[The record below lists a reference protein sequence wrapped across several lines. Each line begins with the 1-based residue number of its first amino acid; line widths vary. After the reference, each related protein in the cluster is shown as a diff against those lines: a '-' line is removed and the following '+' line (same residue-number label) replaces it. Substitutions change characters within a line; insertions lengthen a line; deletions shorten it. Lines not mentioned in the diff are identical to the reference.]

1 MSTKLADTLGL
12 NVNRCS
18 CSRFRMIIFFC
29 LIMMNFMNPTGLYAQ
44 TIDDSKP
51 ASTNVPGAEYPKI
64 DSQSRVTFR
73 FKAPD
78 AQKVQIDLGKKFDM
92 VKKADGFWEVT
103 TDPIVVGFHYYSV
116 IVDGYVAVDP
126 SSQTFYGMSRNAS
139 GIEIPEK
146 GVDFY
151 LPKDVPHG
159 QIRRMNYFS
168 NITKTWRVAY
178 VYTPVGYDTKTKEK
192 YPVLYLY
199 HGGGEDE
206 TGWPNQGK
214 TDFIM
219 DNLIA
224 QGKAKPMLIVMDKG
238 YASKP
243 GEVSGTGA
251 GRTASTTLEELVINE
266 LIPMIDANFRTLSDR
281 KNRAMAGLSMGGG
294 ITMRITMNNL
304 DKFAYIGGFSGGS
317 RINTGEE
324 IKTMYKGVMADPKAF
339 NEKIKVLFFSTGSV
353 EGTRVKESSEK
364 FKAAGINN
372 IYYESPGTAHEW
384 LTWRRSLNQFAPLL
398 FRN

>member
-1 MSTKLADTLGL
+1 MNKISINPVFRRNTIISAFAVLLTVLFSTVSLQ
-12 NVNRCS
+12 
-18 CSRFRMIIFFC
+18 
-29 LIMMNFMNPTGLYAQ
+29 AQ
-44 TIDDSKP
+44 NSTDSKP
-51 ASTNVPGAEYPKI
+51 ASTNVPNAEYPKI

-73 FKAPD
+73 LKAPD

-92 VKKADGFWEVT
+92 VKKTDGFWEVT
-103 TDPIVVGFHYYSV
+103 TEPIVEGFHYYSV

-146 GVDFY
+146 GVDYY
-151 LPKDVPHG
+151 LPKDAPHG

-178 VYTPVGYDTKTKEK
+178 VYTPAGYDTKTKEK

-224 QGKAKPMLIVMDKG
+224 EGKAKPMLIVMDKG
-238 YASKP
+238 YATKP
-243 GEVSGTGA
+243 GEVAASGQ
-251 GRTASTTLEELVINE
+251 GRTTPSTTLEEVVINE
-266 LIPMIDANFRTLSDR
+266 LIPMIDSNFRTLADR

-317 RINTGEE
+317 RINEGEDV
-324 IKTMYKGVMADPKAF
+324 KTMYKGAMTDPKAF
-339 NEKIKVLFFSTGSV
+339 NEKVKVLFFSTGSV
-353 EGTRVKESSEK
+353 EGPRVKESSEK

-384 LTWRRSLNQFAPLL
+384 LTWRRSLHQFAPLI
-398 FRN
+398 FK

>member
-1 MSTKLADTLGL
+1 MSNKLINTSEIGL
-12 NVNRCS
+12 NVNRRSS
-18 CSRFRMIIFFC
+18 CHFRMIVFF
-29 LIMMNFMNPTGLYAQ
+29 LFMMNFINPLGLYAQ
-44 TIDDSKP
+44 MVDDSKP
-51 ASTNVPGAEYPKI
+51 ASTNVPNAEYPKI

-103 TDPIVVGFHYYSV
+103 TEPIVEGFHYYSV

-146 GVDFY
+146 GVDYY

-178 VYTPVGYDTKTKEK
+178 VYTPAGYDTKTKEK

-219 DNLIA
+219 DNLISE
-224 QGKAKPMLIVMDKG
+224 GKAKPMLIVMDKG
-238 YASKP
+238 YATKP
-243 GEVSGTGA
+243 GEVTATGQ
-251 GRTASTTLEELVINE
+251 GRAPSTTLEEVVINE
-266 LIPMIDANFRTLSDR
+266 LIPLIDSNFRTFSDR

-317 RINTGEE
+317 RINAGEE
-324 IKTMYKGVMADPKAF
+324 INTIYKGVMADPKAF
-339 NEKIKVLFFSTGSV
+339 NEKVKVLFFSTGSV
-353 EGTRVKESSEK
+353 EGPRVKESSEK

-384 LTWRRSLNQFAPLL
+384 LTWRRSLHEFAPLL
-398 FRN
+398 FK

>member
-1 MSTKLADTLGL
+1 MSNKLINTSEIGL
-12 NVNRCS
+12 NVNRRSS
-18 CSRFRMIIFFC
+18 CHFRMIVFF
-29 LIMMNFMNPTGLYAQ
+29 LFMMNFINPLGLYAQ
-44 TIDDSKP
+44 MVDDSKP
-51 ASTNVPGAEYPKI
+51 ASTNVPNAEYPKI

-103 TDPIVVGFHYYSV
+103 TEPIVEGFHYYSV

-146 GVDFY
+146 GVDYY

-224 QGKAKPMLIVMDKG
+224 EGKAKPMLIVMDKG
-238 YASKP
+238 YATKP
-243 GEVSGTGA
+243 GEVTGTGQ
-251 GRTASTTLEELVINE
+251 GRTPSTTLEEVVINE
-266 LIPMIDANFRTLSDR
+266 LIPMIDSNFRTLSDR

-294 ITMRITMNNL
+294 ITLRITMNNL

-317 RINTGEE
+317 RINAGEE

-339 NEKIKVLFFSTGSV
+339 NEKVKVLFFSTGSV
-353 EGTRVKESSEK
+353 EGPRVKESSEK

-384 LTWRRSLNQFAPLL
+384 LTWRRSLHEFAPLL
-398 FRN
+398 FK

>member
-1 MSTKLADTLGL
+1 MHKTSRKPVFPRISIISAFAVLLTVLFSTVSLQ
-12 NVNRCS
+12 
-18 CSRFRMIIFFC
+18 
-29 LIMMNFMNPTGLYAQ
+29 AQ
-44 TIDDSKP
+44 NSTDSKP
-51 ASTNVPGAEYPKI
+51 ASTNVPNAEYPKI

-73 FKAPD
+73 LKALD

-103 TDPIVVGFHYYSV
+103 TEPIVEGFHYYSV

-146 GVDFY
+146 GVDY
-151 LPKDVPHG
+151 YMPKDVPHG

-178 VYTPVGYDTKTKEK
+178 VYTPAGYDTKTKEK

-224 QGKAKPMLIVMDKG
+224 EGKAKPMLIVMDKG
-238 YASKP
+238 YATKP
-243 GEVSGTGA
+243 GEVTGTGQ
-251 GRTASTTLEELVINE
+251 GRTPSTTLEEVVINE
-266 LIPMIDANFRTLSDR
+266 LIPMIDSNFRTLTDR

-317 RINTGEE
+317 RINEGEDV
-324 IKTMYKGVMADPKAF
+324 KTMYKGAMADSKAF
-339 NEKIKVLFFSTGSV
+339 NEKVKVLFFSTGSV
-353 EGTRVKESSEK
+353 EGPRVKESSEK

-384 LTWRRSLNQFAPLL
+384 LTWRRSLHQFAPLI
-398 FRN
+398 FK